1 MQIKS
6 FDKQSPSLALEQKMM
21 TRRSLV
27 AGIDEA
33 GRGALA
39 GPVVAVAV
47 CLTRSFLNKKLPS
60 ILYQVRDSKKL
71 SAKKRAEIFTAITSI
86 SEIEWGIGVV
96 SEKTIDEINILEST
110 KLAMIEALDNLPN
123 QPDVIIIDGNFKI
136 DKNIKQS
143 SIVKADQKIMSVA
156 IASILAK
163 VTRDKIMIGYHSI
176 YPGYHFDRHKGY
188 GTRLHYQAI
197 SQYGSLP
204 IHRHSFRLR
213 GAWQKD

>member
-21 TRRSLV
+21 IRRSLV

-123 QPDVIIIDGNFKI
+123 QPDAIIIDGNFKI